1 MSRFVSSKRLLIRLN
16 ANSLIQDA
24 YNLYGGF
31 MKKTRLR
38 LLMMLPLSICIFTS
52 CDYISQLDPINP
64 STTELA
70 ETEIVSGL
78 KEALVL
84 GSKTAAFTLSDTS
97 GTTNS
102 LNEVTGYLANELI
115 RISLPPD
122 AEKAIATVNLLN
134 SNTAGKALLA
144 AAGIDFSQYRA
155 SMIRGLNRGAEKAA
169 GLSVEVFKS
178 AILGMTFTSARDILF
193 GQDSTGA
200 KKYLQTTTSGVLTS
214 GFTPIVDS
222 AFSAVKVTA
231 FGSQFTVKGLW
242 SDFSINYN
250 KVATAY
256 QTLKTNAGSS
266 NLVTSLPASA
276 SLELIAT
283 TGVTSVDPL
292 NTDIVNFA
300 TGKALDGLF
309 YMVGKQEVKIRR
321 DPVAALSSVVTFVT
335 QTVSD
340 LIKKVFTKTN
350 T

>member
-1 MSRFVSSKRLLIRLN
+1 MKQIRFSAAMI
-16 ANSLIQDA
+16 
-24 YNLYGGF
+24 
-31 MKKTRLR
+31 
-38 LLMMLPLSICIFTS
+38 LPFALCMFTS
-52 CDYISQLDPINP
+52 CDYLSQLDDITP

-70 ETEIVSGL
+70 ESEIISGL

-97 GTTNS
+97 GKTNN

-134 SNTAGKALLA
+134 SNAAGKALLA
-144 AAGIDFSQYRA
+144 AAGIDFSEYRE
-155 SMIRGLNRGAEKAA
+155 SMIHGLNRGAEKAA
-169 GLSVEVFKS
+169 ILSVEVFKS
-178 AILGMTFTSARDILF
+178 AIFGMTFTSARDILI
-193 GQDSTGA
+193 GKDSTGA
-200 KKYLQTTTSGVLTS
+200 TKYLATTTSGVLTS

-242 SDFSINYN
+242 SDFSSNYN
-250 KVATAY
+250 IVANAY
-256 QTLKTNAGSS
+256 QTLKINAASS
-266 NLVTSLPASA
+266 NPLTATSA
-276 SLELIAT
+276 SVALNAINT

-309 YMVGKQEVKIRR
+309 YMVGKQETKIRR
-321 DPVAALSSVVTFVT
+321 DPIAALSSTVEFVT

-340 LIKKVFTKTN
+340 LIKKVFTKST

>member
-1 MSRFVSSKRLLIRLN
+1 
-16 ANSLIQDA
+16 
-24 YNLYGGF
+24 
-31 MKKTRLR
+31 MKKTRVSLA
-38 LLMMLPLSICIFTS
+38 MMLPLSICIFTS
-52 CDYISQLDPINP
+52 CDYINQLEEINP

-70 ETEIVSGL
+70 ESDIISGL

-97 GTTNS
+97 GKTNS

-122 AEKAIATVNLLN
+122 AEKAIATLNLLN
-134 SNTAGKALLA
+134 TSTAGKTLLA
-144 AAGIDFSQYRA
+144 VAGIDFSQYRE

-193 GQDSTGA
+193 GQDSTAA
-200 KKYLQTTTSGVLTS
+200 KKYLVTTTSGVLTS
-214 GFTPIVDS
+214 GFTPIIDD

-242 SDFSINYN
+242 SDFSVNYN

-256 QTLKTNAGSS
+256 QTLTTNAASS
-266 NLVTSLPASA
+266 NIVTSATATLALNA
-276 SLELIAT
+276 IAN
-283 TGVTSVDPL
+283 TGVSAVDPL

-321 DPVAALSSVVTFVT
+321 DPMAALSSVVDFVT
-335 QTVSD
+335 QTASD
-340 LIKKVFTKTN
+340 LIKKVFTKKT

>member
-1 MSRFVSSKRLLIRLN
+1 M
-16 ANSLIQDA
+16 
-24 YNLYGGF
+24 
-31 MKKTRLR
+31 
-38 LLMMLPLSICIFTS
+38 FTS
-52 CDYISQLDPINP
+52 CDYLSQLGDINP

-97 GTTNS
+97 GKTNS

-122 AEKAIATVNLLN
+122 AEHAIATLNLLN
-134 SNTAGKALLA
+134 TSAAGKTLLA
-144 AAGIDFSQYRA
+144 VAGIDFSQYRE

-169 GLSVEVFKS
+169 DLSIDVFKS
-178 AILGMTFTSARDILF
+178 AIFGMTFTSARDILL
-193 GQDSTGA
+193 GKDSTGA
-200 KKYLQTTTSGVLTS
+200 TSYLKTTTSGVLTS

-222 AFSAVKVTA
+222 AFSAVRVSA
-231 FGSQFTVKGLW
+231 FGTQFTVKGLW
-242 SDFSINYN
+242 GDFSVNYN

-256 QTLKTNAGSS
+256 QALTTNAASTS
-266 NLVTSLPASA
+266 LVLSLPAKA
-276 SLELIAT
+276 SLELIAA

-321 DPVAALSSVVTFVT
+321 DPVAALSSAVDFVT

-340 LIKKVFTKTN
+340 LIKKVFTKT
-350 T
+350 TT